1 MAECQKQKED
11 EMVDNLLQTGGA
23 GGLGA
28 FIGAIASFFGFKRRI
43 ERLED
48 NVVYKDG
55 CIATVTGLKEQ
66 MNTQTNLMT
75 EMREDIKTILKN
87 GK

>member
-1 MAECQKQKED
+1 
-11 EMVDNLLQTGGA
+11 MVDNLLHTGGA

-28 FIGAIASFFGFKRRI
+28 LIGTIASFFGFKRRI

-48 NVVYKDG
+48 NVIYEDR

-75 EMREDIKTILKN
+75 EMRKDIKTILKN